1 MDVIFLRYCDESF
14 VVNQTIQ
21 VPEEQDKGLVMFYV
35 TLFIHSYWVIGSLL
49 GSLLGS
55 FITFDLSGLEFVL
68 AALFLVIFLDEF
80 LKGKRTPATVGI
92 IISIICLMIFGKD
105 YFLIP
110 SFIIML
116 AVFFIFQRYFIK
128 LAICHDPDSATDN
141 DCTYDLHN
149 VTDSLSAFCHLQIG

>member
-1 MDVIFLRYCDESF
+1 M
-14 VVNQTIQ
+14 
-21 VPEEQDKGLVMFYV
+21 
-35 TLFIHSYWVIGSLL
+35 L

-128 LAICHDPDSATDN
+128 LG
-141 DCTYDLHN
+141 DL
-149 VTDSLSAFCHLQIG
+149 S